1 MTHTKTKAA
10 ALALGGVLLFATA
23 AWAGTWVNGYGSTR
37 TRAMDDADTRA
48 QRMAQAGGRCYRQAR
63 GEDCRQADGEWV
75 CRAEVTH
82 HNTSNP
88 GGVCPA

>member
-1 MTHTKTKAA
+1 
-10 ALALGGVLLFATA
+10 
-23 AWAGTWVNGYGSTR
+23 
-37 TRAMDDADTRA
+37 MDDADTRA
-48 QRMAQAGGRCYRQAR
+48 QRMAEAGGRCYRQAR